1 LINSTP
7 INTSKPNE
15 TKVFSVK
22 EINRLVRELLEQSFP
37 SFWITGEISNFI
49 SASSGHWYFSL
60 KDEEAQVRCTMFKNK
75 NMAAEWI
82 PKNGEKIEAKCLI
95 GLYEA
100 RGEYQL
106 NIELIRHAGSGLLSE
121 AFNQLKEK
129 LLKEGLFEASRKK
142 TIPQIPQKIGIIT
155 SLTGAAIEDILI
167 TLKRRSPHIP
177 IIIYPSLVQGKEAPA
192 AIVKAIEI
200 ANVRMECDVLIIAR
214 GGGSIEDL
222 WAFNEE
228 IVARAIATSKIPTI
242 TGVGHETDT
251 TIADFV
257 SDLRAPTPSGAA
269 ELVTSYTVELIKT
282 IQVYKNQLN
291 KLMASVIRELIQK
304 IDYLEKR
311 LISPRQQIQRQKE
324 QIYQYIQRINQSMKS
339 LIIQYHLH
347 IDKLKLNLDHLS
359 PHAVLSRGYSIV
371 TDADGQIVNNVTQ
384 LKLDDKIHI
393 QLNHGQADANISD
406 LKDKEF

>member
-1 LINSTP
+1 MINSTP
-7 INTSKPNE
+7 INTSKPSE

-106 NIELIRHAGSGLLSE
+106 NIEQIRHAGAGLLSE

-129 LLKEGLFEASRKK
+129 LLKEGLFEVSRKK
-142 TIPQIPQKIGIIT
+142 SIPQFPRSIGVIT
-155 SLTGAAIEDILI
+155 SPTGAAIEDILI

-177 IIIYPSLVQGKEAPA
+177 IIIYPSLVQGKEAPP
-192 AIVKAIEI
+192 AIVRAIET
-200 ANVRMECDVLIIAR
+200 ANAREECDVLILAR

-228 IVARAIATSKIPTI
+228 IVARAIVASKIPTI
-242 TGVGHETDT
+242 TGVGHETDS

-257 SDLRAPTPSGAA
+257 SDLRAPTPTGAA
-269 ELVTSYTVELIKT
+269 EFVTSHTFELIKT

-291 KLMASVIRELIQK
+291 KLMAGLIRELVQK

-311 LISPRQQIQRQKE
+311 LVSPRQQIQRQKE
-324 QIYQYIQRINQSMKS
+324 QIYQYIQRINQSMKNVV
-339 LIIQYHLH
+339 IQYRLH

-359 PHAVLSRGYSIV
+359 PHAVLSRGYSII
-371 TDADGQIVNNVTQ
+371 TDVDGQIVNNVTQ

-393 QLNHGQADANISD
+393 QLNHGKADANISD
-406 LKDKEF
+406 LKD

>member
-1 LINSTP
+1 MINSTP
-7 INTSKPNE
+7 INSSKPNE
-15 TKVFSVK
+15 AKVFSVK

-37 SFWITGEISNFI
+37 SFWISGEISNFI

-60 KDEEAQVRCTMFKNK
+60 KDDEAQVRCTMFKNK
-75 NMAAEWI
+75 NMAADWT
-82 PKNGEKIEAKCLI
+82 PKNGEKIEAKCFI

-106 NIELIRHAGSGLLSE
+106 NIDLIRHAGAGLLSE
-121 AFNQLKEK
+121 AFNQLKER
-129 LLKEGLFEASRKK
+129 LLKEGLFETSRKK
-142 TIPQIPQKIGIIT
+142 LIPQFPKSIGVI
-155 SLTGAAIEDILI
+155 SSPTGAAIEDILT

-177 IIIYPSLVQGKEAPA
+177 IFIYPSLVQGKEAPL
-192 AIVKAIEI
+192 AIVKAIET
-200 ANVRMECDVLIIAR
+200 ANIRMECDVLILAR

-228 IVARAIATSKIPTI
+228 IVARAIVKSKIPTI

-257 SDLRAPTPSGAA
+257 SDLRAPTPTGAA
-269 ELVTSYTVELIKT
+269 ELVTSHTVELVKT

-291 KLMASVIRELIQK
+291 KVMAGVIRELMQK

-324 QIYQYIQRINQSMKS
+324 QIHQYIQRINQSMKNAMI
-339 LIIQYHLH
+339 LYRLK
-347 IDKLKLNLDHLS
+347 IDKLKLNFDHLN
-359 PHAVLSRGYSIV
+359 PHAVLSRGYSIITNV
-371 TDADGQIVNNVTQ
+371 DGQIVNNVNQ
-384 LKLDDKIHI
+384 LKLDDKIRI

-406 LKDKEF
+406 LKN

>member
-1 LINSTP
+1 MINSTP
-7 INTSKPNE
+7 INTSKPSE

-106 NIELIRHAGSGLLSE
+106 NIEQIRHAGAGLLSE

-129 LLKEGLFEASRKK
+129 LLKEGLFEVSRKK
-142 TIPQIPQKIGIIT
+142 SIPQFPRSIGVIT
-155 SLTGAAIEDILI
+155 SPTGAAIEDILI

-177 IIIYPSLVQGKEAPA
+177 IIIYPSLVQGKEAPP
-192 AIVKAIEI
+192 AIVRAIET
-200 ANVRMECDVLIIAR
+200 ANAREECDVLILAR

-228 IVARAIATSKIPTI
+228 IVARAIVASKIPTI
-242 TGVGHETDT
+242 TGVGHETDS

-257 SDLRAPTPSGAA
+257 SDLRAPTPTGAA
-269 ELVTSYTVELIKT
+269 ELVTSHTFELIKT
-282 IQVYKNQLN
+282 IQAYKNQLN
-291 KLMASVIRELIQK
+291 KLMAGLIRELVQK

-311 LISPRQQIQRQKE
+311 LVSPRQQIQRQKE
-324 QIYQYIQRINQSMKS
+324 QFYQYIQRINQSMKNVV
-339 LIIQYHLH
+339 IQYRLH

-359 PHAVLSRGYSIV
+359 PHAVLSRGYSII
-371 TDADGQIVNNVTQ
+371 TDVDGQIVNNVAQ

>member
-1 LINSTP
+1 MINSTP
-7 INTSKPNE
+7 INSSKPNE
-15 TKVFSVK
+15 AKVFSVK

-37 SFWITGEISNFI
+37 SFWISGEISNFI

-60 KDEEAQVRCTMFKNK
+60 KDDEAQVRCTMFKNK
-75 NMAAEWI
+75 NMVADWV
-82 PKNGEKIEAKCLI
+82 PKNGEKIEAKCFI

-106 NIELIRHAGSGLLSE
+106 NIELIRLAGTGLLSE

-129 LLKEGLFEASRKK
+129 LLKEGLFETSCKK
-142 TIPQIPQKIGIIT
+142 LIPQFPKSIGVIT
-155 SLTGAAIEDILI
+155 SPTGAAIEDILI

-177 IIIYPSLVQGKEAPA
+177 IFIYPSLVQGREAPL
-192 AIVKAIEI
+192 AIVKAIET
-200 ANVRMECDVLIIAR
+200 ANIRMECDLLILAR

-228 IVARAIATSKIPTI
+228 IVARAIVASKIPTI

-257 SDLRAPTPSGAA
+257 SDLRAPTPTGAA
-269 ELVTSYTVELIKT
+269 ELVTSHTVELIKT

-291 KLMASVIRELIQK
+291 KVMAGLIRELMQK

-324 QIYQYIQRINQSMKS
+324 QIHQYIQRINQSMKNTM
-339 LIIQYHLH
+339 IQYRLN
-347 IDKLKLNLDHLS
+347 INKLKLNLDHLS
-359 PHAVLSRGYSIV
+359 PHAVLSRGYSIITNV
-371 TDADGQIVNNVTQ
+371 DGQIVNNANQ
-384 LKLDDKIHI
+384 LKLDDKIRI
-393 QLNHGQADANISD
+393 QLNHGQADATISD
-406 LKDKEF
+406 LKN

>member
-7 INTSKPNE
+7 INSSKPNE
-15 TKVFSVK
+15 AKVFSVK

-37 SFWITGEISNFI
+37 SFWISGEISNFI

-60 KDEEAQVRCTMFKNK
+60 KDDEAQVRCTMFKNK
-75 NMAAEWI
+75 NMVADWV
-82 PKNGEKIEAKCLI
+82 PKNGEKIEAKCFI

-106 NIELIRHAGSGLLSE
+106 NIELIRLAGTGLLSE

-129 LLKEGLFEASRKK
+129 LLKEGLFETSRKK
-142 TIPQIPQKIGIIT
+142 LIPQFPKSIGVIT
-155 SLTGAAIEDILI
+155 SPTGAAIEDILI

-177 IIIYPSLVQGKEAPA
+177 IFIYPSLVQGKEAPL
-192 AIVKAIEI
+192 AIVKAIETVNI
-200 ANVRMECDVLIIAR
+200 RMECDVLILAR

-228 IVARAIATSKIPTI
+228 IVARAIVASKIPTI

-257 SDLRAPTPSGAA
+257 SDLRAPTPTGAA
-269 ELVTSYTVELIKT
+269 ELVTSHTVELIKT

-291 KLMASVIRELIQK
+291 KMMAGLIRELMQK

-324 QIYQYIQRINQSMKS
+324 QIHQYIQRINQSMKNTM
-339 LIIQYHLH
+339 IQYRLN
-347 IDKLKLNLDHLS
+347 INKLKLNLDHLS
-359 PHAVLSRGYSIV
+359 PHAVLSRGYSIITNV
-371 TDADGQIVNNVTQ
+371 DGQIVNNANQ
-384 LKLDDKIHI
+384 LKLDDKIRI
-393 QLNHGQADANISD
+393 QLNHGQADATISD
-406 LKDKEF
+406 LKN

>member
-1 LINSTP
+1 MINSTP
-7 INTSKPNE
+7 INSSKPNE
-15 TKVFSVK
+15 GKVFSVK

-37 SFWITGEISNFI
+37 SFWISGEISNFI

-60 KDEEAQVRCTMFKNK
+60 KDDEAQVRCTMFKNK
-75 NMAAEWI
+75 NMAADWV
-82 PKNGEKIEAKCLI
+82 PKNGEKIEAKCFI

-106 NIELIRHAGSGLLSE
+106 NIELIRHAGAGLLSE

-129 LLKEGLFEASRKK
+129 LLKEGLFEPSRKK
-142 TIPQIPQKIGIIT
+142 PIPQFPKSIGVIT
-155 SLTGAAIEDILI
+155 SPTGAAIEDILI

-177 IIIYPSLVQGKEAPA
+177 VFIYPTLVQGKEAPS
-192 AIVKAIEI
+192 AIVKALEI
-200 ANVRMECDVLIIAR
+200 ANTRMECDVLILAR

-228 IVARAIATSKIPTI
+228 IVARAIVASKIPTI

-257 SDLRAPTPSGAA
+257 SDLRAPTPTGAA
-269 ELVTSYTVELIKT
+269 EIVTGHTVELIKT

-291 KLMASVIRELIQK
+291 KMMANVIRELMQK

-311 LISPRQQIQRQKE
+311 LISPKQQLQRQKE
-324 QIYQYIQRINQSMKS
+324 QIHQYLLRINQSMKNAMM
-339 LIIQYHLH
+339 QYRLN

-371 TDADGQIVNNVTQ
+371 TNVEGQIVNNVAQ
-384 LKLDDKIHI
+384 LKLNDKIHI

-406 LKDKEF
+406 LKNK

>member
-1 LINSTP
+1 MINSTP
-7 INTSKPNE
+7 INTSKPSE

-106 NIELIRHAGSGLLSE
+106 NIEQIRHAGAGLLSE

-129 LLKEGLFEASRKK
+129 LLKEGLFEVSRKK
-142 TIPQIPQKIGIIT
+142 PIPQFPRSIGVIT
-155 SLTGAAIEDILI
+155 SPTGAAIEDILI

-177 IIIYPSLVQGKEAPA
+177 IIIYPSLVQGKEAPP
-192 AIVKAIEI
+192 AIVRAIET
-200 ANVRMECDVLIIAR
+200 ANVREECDVLILAR

-228 IVARAIATSKIPTI
+228 IVARAIVASKIPTI
-242 TGVGHETDT
+242 TGVGHETDS

-257 SDLRAPTPSGAA
+257 SDLRAPTPTGAA
-269 ELVTSYTVELIKT
+269 ELVTSHTFELIKT

-291 KLMASVIRELIQK
+291 KLMAGLIRELVQK

-311 LISPRQQIQRQKE
+311 LVSPRQQIQRQKE
-324 QIYQYIQRINQSMKS
+324 QIYQYIQRINQSMKNVV
-339 LIIQYHLH
+339 IQYRLH

-359 PHAVLSRGYSIV
+359 PHAVLSRGYSII
-371 TDADGQIVNNVTQ
+371 TDVDGQIVNNVTQ

-406 LKDKEF
+406 LKD

>member
-7 INTSKPNE
+7 INSTKPNE
-15 TKVFSVK
+15 AKVFSVK

-37 SFWITGEISNFI
+37 SFWISGEISNFI

-60 KDEEAQVRCTMFKNK
+60 KDDEAQVRCTMFKNK
-75 NMAAEWI
+75 NMAADWT
-82 PKNGEKIEAKCLI
+82 PKNGEKIEAKCFI

-106 NIELIRHAGSGLLSE
+106 NIDLIRHAGAGLLSE
-121 AFNQLKEK
+121 AFNQLKER
-129 LLKEGLFEASRKK
+129 LLKEGLFETSRKK
-142 TIPQIPQKIGIIT
+142 LIPQFPKSIGVIT
-155 SLTGAAIEDILI
+155 SPTGAAIEDILT
-167 TLKRRSPHIP
+167 TLKRRSLHIP
-177 IIIYPSLVQGKEAPA
+177 IFIYPCLVQGKEAPL
-192 AIVKAIEI
+192 AIVKAIET
-200 ANVRMECDVLIIAR
+200 ANIRMECDVLILAR

-228 IVARAIATSKIPTI
+228 IVARGIIASKIPII

-257 SDLRAPTPSGAA
+257 SDLRAPTPTGAA
-269 ELVTSYTVELIKT
+269 ELVTSHTVELVKT

-291 KLMASVIRELIQK
+291 KVMAGVIRELMQK

-324 QIYQYIQRINQSMKS
+324 QIHQYIQRINQSMKNAM
-339 LIIQYHLH
+339 IQYRLK

-359 PHAVLSRGYSIV
+359 PHAVLSRGYSIITNV
-371 TDADGQIVNNVTQ
+371 DGQIVNNVNQ
-384 LKLDDKIHI
+384 LKLDDKIRI

-406 LKDKEF
+406 LKN

>member
-1 LINSTP
+1 MNS
-7 INTSKPNE
+7 SKPNE
-15 TKVFSVK
+15 AKVFSVK

-37 SFWITGEISNFI
+37 SFWISGEISNFI

-60 KDEEAQVRCTMFKNK
+60 KDDEAQVRCTMFKNK
-75 NMAAEWI
+75 NMAADWT
-82 PKNGEKIEAKCLI
+82 PKNGEKIEAKCFI

-106 NIELIRHAGSGLLSE
+106 NIDLIRHAGAGLLSE
-121 AFNQLKEK
+121 AFNQLKER
-129 LLKEGLFEASRKK
+129 LLKEGLFETSRKK
-142 TIPQIPQKIGIIT
+142 LIPQFPKSIGVIT
-155 SLTGAAIEDILI
+155 SPTGAAIEDILT

-177 IIIYPSLVQGKEAPA
+177 IFIYPSLVQGKEAPL
-192 AIVKAIEI
+192 AIVKAIET
-200 ANVRMECDVLIIAR
+200 ANIRMECDVLILAR

-228 IVARAIATSKIPTI
+228 IVARAIVTSKIPTI

-257 SDLRAPTPSGAA
+257 SDLRAPTPTGAA
-269 ELVTSYTVELIKT
+269 ELVTSHTVELVKT

-291 KLMASVIRELIQK
+291 KVMAGVIRELMQK

-324 QIYQYIQRINQSMKS
+324 QIHQYIQRINQSMKNAM
-339 LIIQYHLH
+339 IQYRLE
-347 IDKLKLNLDHLS
+347 IDKLKVNLDHLS
-359 PHAVLSRGYSIV
+359 PHAVLSRGYSIITNV
-371 TDADGQIVNNVTQ
+371 DGQIVNNVNQ
-384 LKLDDKIHI
+384 LKLDDKILI

-406 LKDKEF
+406 LKN

>member
-1 LINSTP
+1 MINSTP
-7 INTSKPNE
+7 INTSKPSE

-106 NIELIRHAGSGLLSE
+106 NIEQIRHAGAGLLSE

-129 LLKEGLFEASRKK
+129 LLKEGLFEVSCKK
-142 TIPQIPQKIGIIT
+142 PIPQFPKSIGVIT
-155 SLTGAAIEDILI
+155 SPTGAAIEDILI

-177 IIIYPSLVQGKEAPA
+177 IIIYPSLVQGKEAPP
-192 AIVKAIEI
+192 AIVRAIET
-200 ANVRMECDVLIIAR
+200 ANAREECDVLILAR

-228 IVARAIATSKIPTI
+228 IVARAIVASKIPTI
-242 TGVGHETDT
+242 TGVGHETDS

-257 SDLRAPTPSGAA
+257 SDLRAPTPTGAA
-269 ELVTSYTVELIKT
+269 ELVTSHTFELIKT
-282 IQVYKNQLN
+282 IQAYKNQLN
-291 KLMASVIRELIQK
+291 KLMAGLIREVVQK

-311 LISPRQQIQRQKE
+311 LVSPRQQIQRQKE
-324 QIYQYIQRINQSMKS
+324 QIYQYIQRINQSMKNVV
-339 LIIQYHLH
+339 IQYRLH

-359 PHAVLSRGYSIV
+359 PHAVLSRGYSII
-371 TDADGQIVNNVTQ
+371 TDVDGQIVNNVTQ

>member
-1 LINSTP
+1 MINSTP
-7 INTSKPNE
+7 INSSKPNE
-15 TKVFSVK
+15 AKVFSVK

-37 SFWITGEISNFI
+37 SFWISGEISNFI

-60 KDEEAQVRCTMFKNK
+60 KDDEAQVRCTMFKNK
-75 NMAAEWI
+75 NMAADWV
-82 PKNGEKIEAKCLI
+82 PKNGEKIEAKCFI

-106 NIELIRHAGSGLLSE
+106 NIELIRHAGAGLLSE

-129 LLKEGLFEASRKK
+129 LLKEGLFETSRKK
-142 TIPQIPQKIGIIT
+142 LIPQFPKSIGVIT
-155 SLTGAAIEDILI
+155 SPTGAAIEDILI

-177 IIIYPSLVQGKEAPA
+177 IFIYPSLVQGKEAPL
-192 AIVKAIEI
+192 AIVKAIET
-200 ANVRMECDVLIIAR
+200 ANIRMECDVLILAR

-228 IVARAIATSKIPTI
+228 IVARAIVASKIPTI

-257 SDLRAPTPSGAA
+257 SDLRAPTPTGAA
-269 ELVTSYTVELIKT
+269 ELVTSHTVELIKT

-291 KLMASVIRELIQK
+291 KVMAGVIRELMQK

-324 QIYQYIQRINQSMKS
+324 QIHQYIQRINQSMKNAM
-339 LIIQYHLH
+339 IQYRLN

-359 PHAVLSRGYSIV
+359 PHAVLSRGYSIITNV
-371 TDADGQIVNNVTQ
+371 DGQIVNNATQ
-384 LKLDDKIHI
+384 LKLDDKIRI
-393 QLNHGQADANISD
+393 QLNHGQADATISD
-406 LKDKEF
+406 LKN

>member
-1 LINSTP
+1 MINSTP
-7 INTSKPNE
+7 INTSKPSE

-75 NMAAEWI
+75 NTAAEWI

-106 NIELIRHAGSGLLSE
+106 NIEQIRHAGAGLLSE

-129 LLKEGLFEASRKK
+129 LLKEGLFEVSRKK
-142 TIPQIPQKIGIIT
+142 SIPQFPRSIGVIT
-155 SLTGAAIEDILI
+155 SPTGAAIEDILI

-177 IIIYPSLVQGKEAPA
+177 IIIYPSLVQGKEAPP
-192 AIVKAIEI
+192 AIVRAIET
-200 ANVRMECDVLIIAR
+200 ANAREECDVLILAR

-228 IVARAIATSKIPTI
+228 IVARAIVASKIPTI
-242 TGVGHETDT
+242 TGVGHETDS

-257 SDLRAPTPSGAA
+257 SDLRAPTPTGAA
-269 ELVTSYTVELIKT
+269 ELVTSHTFELIKT

-291 KLMASVIRELIQK
+291 KLIAGLIRELVQK

-311 LISPRQQIQRQKE
+311 LVSPRQQIQRQKE
-324 QIYQYIQRINQSMKS
+324 QIYQYIQRINQSMKNVV
-339 LIIQYHLH
+339 IQYRLH

-359 PHAVLSRGYSIV
+359 PHAVLSRGYSII
-371 TDADGQIVNNVTQ
+371 TDVDGQIVNNVTQ

-406 LKDKEF
+406 LKD

>member
-1 LINSTP
+1 MINSTP

-142 TIPQIPQKIGIIT
+142 TIPQIPQTIGIIT

-192 AIVKAIEI
+192 AIVKAIET

-291 KLMASVIRELIQK
+291 KLMASLIRELIQK

-324 QIYQYIQRINQSMKS
+324 QIYQYIQRINQSMKN
-339 LIIQYHLH
+339 LVIQYHLH

-371 TDADGQIVNNVTQ
+371 TDVDGQIVNNVTQ

>member
-7 INTSKPNE
+7 INTSKPSE

-142 TIPQIPQKIGIIT
+142 TIPQIPQTIGIIT

-291 KLMASVIRELIQK
+291 KLMASLIRELIQK

>member
-7 INTSKPNE
+7 INTSKPSE

-106 NIELIRHAGSGLLSE
+106 NIEQIRHAGAGLLSE

-129 LLKEGLFEASRKK
+129 LLKEGLFEVSRKK
-142 TIPQIPQKIGIIT
+142 PIPQFPKSIGVIT
-155 SLTGAAIEDILI
+155 SPTGAAIEDILI

-177 IIIYPSLVQGKEAPA
+177 IIIYPSLVQGKEAPP
-192 AIVKAIEI
+192 AIVRAIET
-200 ANVRMECDVLIIAR
+200 ANAREECDVLILAR
-214 GGGSIEDL
+214 CGGSIEDL

-228 IVARAIATSKIPTI
+228 IVARAIVASKIPTI
-242 TGVGHETDT
+242 TGVGHETDS

-257 SDLRAPTPSGAA
+257 SDLRAPTPTGAA
-269 ELVTSYTVELIKT
+269 ELVTSHTFELIKT

-291 KLMASVIRELIQK
+291 KLMAGLIRELVQK

-324 QIYQYIQRINQSMKS
+324 QIYQYIQRINQSMKNVV
-339 LIIQYHLH
+339 IQYRLH

-359 PHAVLSRGYSIV
+359 PHAVLSRGYSII
-371 TDADGQIVNNVTQ
+371 TDVDGQIVNNVTQ

-406 LKDKEF
+406 LKD

>member
-1 LINSTP
+1 MINSTP
-7 INTSKPNE
+7 INSSKPNE
-15 TKVFSVK
+15 AKVFSVK

-37 SFWITGEISNFI
+37 SFWISGEISNFI

-60 KDEEAQVRCTMFKNK
+60 KDDEAQVRCTMFKNK
-75 NMAAEWI
+75 NMAADWV
-82 PKNGEKIEAKCLI
+82 PKNGEKIEAKCFI

-106 NIELIRHAGSGLLSE
+106 NIELIRHAGAGLLSE

-129 LLKEGLFEASRKK
+129 LLKEGLFEPSRKK
-142 TIPQIPQKIGIIT
+142 PIPQFPKSIGVIT
-155 SLTGAAIEDILI
+155 SPTGAAIEDILI

-177 IIIYPSLVQGKEAPA
+177 IFIYPSLVQGKEAPS
-192 AIVKAIEI
+192 AIVKAIET
-200 ANVRMECDVLIIAR
+200 ANTRMECDVLILAR

-228 IVARAIATSKIPTI
+228 IVARAIVASKIPTI

-257 SDLRAPTPSGAA
+257 SDLRAPTPTGAA
-269 ELVTSYTVELIKT
+269 ELVTSHTVELIKT
-282 IQVYKNQLN
+282 IQAYKNQLN
-291 KLMASVIRELIQK
+291 KMMASVIRELMQK

-311 LISPRQQIQRQKE
+311 LTSPRQQIQRQKE
-324 QIYQYIQRINQSMKS
+324 QIHQYIQRINQSMKNAM
-339 LIIQYHLH
+339 IQYRLN

-359 PHAVLSRGYSIV
+359 PHAVLSRGYSIITNV
-371 TDADGQIVNNVTQ
+371 DGQIVNNVNQ

-406 LKDKEF
+406 LKNK

>member
-1 LINSTP
+1 MINSTP

>member
-1 LINSTP
+1 MINSTP

-142 TIPQIPQKIGIIT
+142 TIPQIPQTIGIIT

-291 KLMASVIRELIQK
+291 KLMASLIRELIQK

-324 QIYQYIQRINQSMKS
+324 QIYQYIQRINQSMKN
-339 LIIQYHLH
+339 LVIQYHLH

>member
-1 LINSTP
+1 MINSTP
-7 INTSKPNE
+7 INTSKPSE

-142 TIPQIPQKIGIIT
+142 TIPQIPQTIGIIT

-291 KLMASVIRELIQK
+291 KLMASLIRELIQK

>member
-1 LINSTP
+1 LINSTS
-7 INTSKPNE
+7 INSSKPNE
-15 TKVFSVK
+15 GKVFSVK

-37 SFWITGEISNFI
+37 SFWISGEISNFI

-60 KDEEAQVRCTMFKNK
+60 KDDEAQVRCTMFKNK
-75 NMAAEWI
+75 NMAADWV
-82 PKNGEKIEAKCLI
+82 PKNGEKIEAKCFI

-106 NIELIRHAGSGLLSE
+106 NIEVIRHAGAGLLSE

-129 LLKEGLFEASRKK
+129 LLKEGLFEPTRKK
-142 TIPQIPQKIGIIT
+142 PIPQFPQSIGVIT
-155 SLTGAAIEDILI
+155 SPTGAAIEDILI

-177 IIIYPSLVQGKEAPA
+177 IFIYPSLVQGKEAPS
-192 AIVKAIEI
+192 AIVKAIET
-200 ANVRMECDVLIIAR
+200 ANTRMECDVLILAR

-228 IVARAIATSKIPTI
+228 IVARAIIASKIPTI

-257 SDLRAPTPSGAA
+257 SDLRAPTPTGAA
-269 ELVTSYTVELIKT
+269 ELVTSHTIELIKT
-282 IQVYKNQLN
+282 MQAYKNQLN
-291 KLMASVIRELIQK
+291 KMMASVIRELIQK
-304 IDYLEKR
+304 VDYLEKR

-324 QIYQYIQRINQSMKS
+324 QIHQYIQRINQSMKNAM
-339 LIIQYHLH
+339 IQYRLN

-359 PHAVLSRGYSIV
+359 PHAVLSRGYSIITNV
-371 TDADGQIVNNVTQ
+371 DGQIVNNINQ

-406 LKDKEF
+406 LKNK

>member
-1 LINSTP
+1 MINSTP
-7 INTSKPNE
+7 INSSKPNE
-15 TKVFSVK
+15 AKVFSVK

-37 SFWITGEISNFI
+37 SFWISGEISNFI

-60 KDEEAQVRCTMFKNK
+60 KDDEAQVRCTMFKNK
-75 NMAAEWI
+75 NMAADWT
-82 PKNGEKIEAKCLI
+82 PKNGEKIEAKCFI

-106 NIELIRHAGSGLLSE
+106 NIDLIRHAGAGLLSE
-121 AFNQLKEK
+121 AFNQLKER
-129 LLKEGLFEASRKK
+129 LLKEGLFETSRKK
-142 TIPQIPQKIGIIT
+142 LIPQFPKSIGVIT
-155 SLTGAAIEDILI
+155 SPTGAAIEDILT

-177 IIIYPSLVQGKEAPA
+177 IFIYPSLVQGKEAPL
-192 AIVKAIEI
+192 AIVKAIET
-200 ANVRMECDVLIIAR
+200 ANIRMECDVLILAR

-228 IVARAIATSKIPTI
+228 IVARAIVASKIPTI

-257 SDLRAPTPSGAA
+257 SDLRAPTPTGAA
-269 ELVTSYTVELIKT
+269 ELVTSHTVELVKT

-291 KLMASVIRELIQK
+291 KVMAGVIRELMQK

-324 QIYQYIQRINQSMKS
+324 QIHQYIQRINQSMKNAMI
-339 LIIQYHLH
+339 LYRLK
-347 IDKLKLNLDHLS
+347 IDKLKLNFDHLN
-359 PHAVLSRGYSIV
+359 PHAVLSRGYSIITNV
-371 TDADGQIVNNVTQ
+371 DGQIVNNVNQ
-384 LKLDDKIHI
+384 LKLDDKIRI

-406 LKDKEF
+406 LKN

>member
-1 LINSTP
+1 MINSTP
-7 INTSKPNE
+7 INSSKPNE
-15 TKVFSVK
+15 AKVFSVK

-37 SFWITGEISNFI
+37 SFWISGEISNFI

-60 KDEEAQVRCTMFKNK
+60 KDDEAQVRCTMFKNK
-75 NMAAEWI
+75 NMAADWV
-82 PKNGEKIEAKCLI
+82 PKNGEKIEAKCFI

-106 NIELIRHAGSGLLSE
+106 NIELIRHAGAGLLSE

-129 LLKEGLFEASRKK
+129 LLKEGLFEPSRKK
-142 TIPQIPQKIGIIT
+142 SIPQFPKSIGVIT
-155 SLTGAAIEDILI
+155 SPTGAAIEDILI

-177 IIIYPSLVQGKEAPA
+177 IFIYPSLVQGKEAPS
-192 AIVKAIEI
+192 AIVKSVET
-200 ANVRMECDVLIIAR
+200 ANTRMECDVLILAR

-228 IVARAIATSKIPTI
+228 IVARAIVASKIPTI

-257 SDLRAPTPSGAA
+257 SDLRAPTPTGAA
-269 ELVTSYTVELIKT
+269 ELVTSHTVELIKT
-282 IQVYKNQLN
+282 IQAYKNQLN
-291 KLMASVIRELIQK
+291 KMMASVIRELMQK

-324 QIYQYIQRINQSMKS
+324 QIHQYIQRINQSMKNAM
-339 LIIQYHLH
+339 IQYRLN

-359 PHAVLSRGYSIV
+359 PHAVLSRGYSIITNV
-371 TDADGQIVNNVTQ
+371 DGQIVNNINQ

-406 LKDKEF
+406 LKNK

>member
-1 LINSTP
+1 MINSTP
-7 INTSKPNE
+7 INSSKPNE
-15 TKVFSVK
+15 AKVFSVK

-37 SFWITGEISNFI
+37 SFWISGEISNFI

-60 KDEEAQVRCTMFKNK
+60 KDDEAQVRCTMFKNK
-75 NMAAEWI
+75 NMAADWT
-82 PKNGEKIEAKCLI
+82 PKNGEKIEAKCFI

-106 NIELIRHAGSGLLSE
+106 NIELIRHAGTGLLSE
-121 AFNQLKEK
+121 AFNQLKER
-129 LLKEGLFEASRKK
+129 LLKEGLFETSRKK
-142 TIPQIPQKIGIIT
+142 LIPQFPKSIGVIT
-155 SLTGAAIEDILI
+155 SPTGAAIEDILT

-177 IIIYPSLVQGKEAPA
+177 VFIYPSLVQGKEAPV
-192 AIVKAIEI
+192 AIVKAIET
-200 ANVRMECDVLIIAR
+200 ANIRMECDVLILAR

-228 IVARAIATSKIPTI
+228 IVARASVASKIPTI

-257 SDLRAPTPSGAA
+257 SDLRAPTPTGAA
-269 ELVTSYTVELIKT
+269 ELVTSHTVELVKT

-291 KLMASVIRELIQK
+291 KVMAGVIRELMQK

-324 QIYQYIQRINQSMKS
+324 QIHQYIQRINQSMKNAMI
-339 LIIQYHLH
+339 LYRLK
-347 IDKLKLNLDHLS
+347 IDKLKLNFDHLN
-359 PHAVLSRGYSIV
+359 PHAVLSRGYSIITNV
-371 TDADGQIVNNVTQ
+371 DGQIVNNVNQ
-384 LKLDDKIHI
+384 LKLDDKIRI

-406 LKDKEF
+406 LKN

>member
-1 LINSTP
+1 MINSTP
-7 INTSKPNE
+7 INTSKPSE

-106 NIELIRHAGSGLLSE
+106 NIEQIRHAGAGLLSE

-129 LLKEGLFEASRKK
+129 LLKEGLFEVSRKK
-142 TIPQIPQKIGIIT
+142 SIPQFPRSIGVIT
-155 SLTGAAIEDILI
+155 SPTGAAIEDILI

-177 IIIYPSLVQGKEAPA
+177 IIIYPSLVQGKEAPP
-192 AIVKAIEI
+192 AIVRAIET
-200 ANVRMECDVLIIAR
+200 ANAREECDVLILAR

-228 IVARAIATSKIPTI
+228 IVARAIVASKIPTI
-242 TGVGHETDT
+242 TGVGHETDS

-257 SDLRAPTPSGAA
+257 SDLRAPTPTGAA
-269 ELVTSYTVELIKT
+269 ELVTSHTFELIKT

-291 KLMASVIRELIQK
+291 KLMAGLIRELVQK

-311 LISPRQQIQRQKE
+311 LVSPRQQIQRQKE
-324 QIYQYIQRINQSMKS
+324 QFYQYIQRINQSMKNVV
-339 LIIQYHLH
+339 IQYRLH

-359 PHAVLSRGYSIV
+359 PHAVLSRGYSII
-371 TDADGQIVNNVTQ
+371 TDVDGQIVNNVNQ

>member
-1 LINSTP
+1 MINSTP
-7 INTSKPNE
+7 INTSKPSE

-106 NIELIRHAGSGLLSE
+106 NIEQIRHAGAGLLSE

-129 LLKEGLFEASRKK
+129 LLKEGLFEVFRKK
-142 TIPQIPQKIGIIT
+142 PIPQFPKSIGVIT
-155 SLTGAAIEDILI
+155 SPTGAAIEDILI

-177 IIIYPSLVQGKEAPA
+177 IIIYPSLVQGKEAPL
-192 AIVKAIEI
+192 AIVRAIET
-200 ANVRMECDVLIIAR
+200 ANAREECDVLILAR

-228 IVARAIATSKIPTI
+228 IVARAIVASKIPTI
-242 TGVGHETDT
+242 TGVGHETDS

-257 SDLRAPTPSGAA
+257 SDLRAPTPTGAA
-269 ELVTSYTVELIKT
+269 ELVTSHTFELIKT

-291 KLMASVIRELIQK
+291 KLMAGLIRELVQK

-311 LISPRQQIQRQKE
+311 LVSPRQQIQRQKE
-324 QIYQYIQRINQSMKS
+324 QIYQYIQRINQSMKNVV
-339 LIIQYHLH
+339 IQYRLH

-359 PHAVLSRGYSIV
+359 PHAVLSRGYSII
-371 TDADGQIVNNVTQ
+371 TDVDGQIVNNVTQ

>member
-1 LINSTP
+1 MINSTP
-7 INTSKPNE
+7 INSTKPNE
-15 TKVFSVK
+15 AKVFSVK

-37 SFWITGEISNFI
+37 SFWISGEISNFI

-60 KDEEAQVRCTMFKNK
+60 KDDEAQVRCTMFKNK
-75 NMAAEWI
+75 NMAADWT
-82 PKNGEKIEAKCLI
+82 PKNGEKIEAKCFI

-106 NIELIRHAGSGLLSE
+106 NVDLIRHAGAGLLSE
-121 AFNQLKEK
+121 AFNQLKER
-129 LLKEGLFEASRKK
+129 LLKEGLFETSRKK
-142 TIPQIPQKIGIIT
+142 LIPQFPKSIGVI
-155 SLTGAAIEDILI
+155 SSPTGAAIEDILT

-177 IIIYPSLVQGKEAPA
+177 VFIYPSLVQGKEAPV
-192 AIVKAIEI
+192 AIVKAIET
-200 ANVRMECDVLIIAR
+200 ANIRMECDVLILAR

-228 IVARAIATSKIPTI
+228 IVARAIVASKIPTI

-257 SDLRAPTPSGAA
+257 SDLRAPTPTGAA
-269 ELVTSYTVELIKT
+269 ELVTSHTVELVKT

-291 KLMASVIRELIQK
+291 KVMAGVIRELMQK

-324 QIYQYIQRINQSMKS
+324 QIHQYIQRINQSMKNAMI
-339 LIIQYHLH
+339 LYRLK
-347 IDKLKLNLDHLS
+347 IDKLKLNFDHLN
-359 PHAVLSRGYSIV
+359 PHAVLSRGYSIITNV
-371 TDADGQIVNNVTQ
+371 DGQIVNNVNQ
-384 LKLDDKIHI
+384 LKLDDKIRI

-406 LKDKEF
+406 LKN

>member
-1 LINSTP
+1 MINSTP
-7 INTSKPNE
+7 INSSKPNE
-15 TKVFSVK
+15 AKVFSVK

-37 SFWITGEISNFI
+37 SFWISGEISNFI

-60 KDEEAQVRCTMFKNK
+60 KDDEAQVRCTMFKNK
-75 NMAAEWI
+75 NMAADWT
-82 PKNGEKIEAKCLI
+82 PKNGEKIEAKCFI

-106 NIELIRHAGSGLLSE
+106 NVDLIRHAGAGLLSE
-121 AFNQLKEK
+121 AFNQLKER
-129 LLKEGLFEASRKK
+129 LLKEGLFETSRKK
-142 TIPQIPQKIGIIT
+142 LIPQFPKSIGVIT
-155 SLTGAAIEDILI
+155 SPTGAAIEDILT

-177 IIIYPSLVQGKEAPA
+177 VFIYPSLVQGKEAPV
-192 AIVKAIEI
+192 AIVKAIET
-200 ANVRMECDVLIIAR
+200 ANIRMECDVLILAR

-228 IVARAIATSKIPTI
+228 IVARAIVASKIPTI

-257 SDLRAPTPSGAA
+257 SDLRAPTPTGAA
-269 ELVTSYTVELIKT
+269 ELVTSHTVELVKT

-291 KLMASVIRELIQK
+291 KVMAGVIRELMQK

-324 QIYQYIQRINQSMKS
+324 QIHQYIQRINQSMKNAM
-339 LIIQYHLH
+339 IQYRLEV
-347 IDKLKLNLDHLS
+347 DKLKLNLDHLS
-359 PHAVLSRGYSIV
+359 PHAVLSRGYSIITNV
-371 TDADGQIVNNVTQ
+371 DGQIVNNVNQ
-384 LKLDDKIHI
+384 LKLDDKIRI

-406 LKDKEF
+406 LKN

>member
-1 LINSTP
+1 MINSTP
-7 INTSKPNE
+7 INSSKPNE
-15 TKVFSVK
+15 AKVFSVK

-37 SFWITGEISNFI
+37 SFWISGEISNFI

-60 KDEEAQVRCTMFKNK
+60 KDDEAQVRCTMFKNK
-75 NMAAEWI
+75 NMVADWV
-82 PKNGEKIEAKCLI
+82 PKNGEKIEAKCFI

-106 NIELIRHAGSGLLSE
+106 NIELIRLAGTGLLSE

-129 LLKEGLFEASRKK
+129 LLKEGLFETSRKK
-142 TIPQIPQKIGIIT
+142 LIPQFPKSIGVIT
-155 SLTGAAIEDILI
+155 SPTGAAIEDILI

-177 IIIYPSLVQGKEAPA
+177 IFIYPSLVQGKEAPL
-192 AIVKAIEI
+192 AIVKAIET
-200 ANVRMECDVLIIAR
+200 ANIRMECDVLILAR

-228 IVARAIATSKIPTI
+228 IVARAIVASKIPTI

-257 SDLRAPTPSGAA
+257 SDLRAPTPTGAA
-269 ELVTSYTVELIKT
+269 ELVTSHTVELIKT

-291 KLMASVIRELIQK
+291 KVMAGLIRELMQK

-324 QIYQYIQRINQSMKS
+324 QIHQYIQRINQSMKNTM
-339 LIIQYHLH
+339 IQYRLN
-347 IDKLKLNLDHLS
+347 INKLKLNLDHLS
-359 PHAVLSRGYSIV
+359 PHAVLSRGYSIITNV
-371 TDADGQIVNNVTQ
+371 DGQIVNNANQ
-384 LKLDDKIHI
+384 LKLDDKIRI
-393 QLNHGQADANISD
+393 QLNHGQADATISD
-406 LKDKEF
+406 LKN

>member
-1 LINSTP
+1 M
-7 INTSKPNE
+7 
-15 TKVFSVK
+15 K

-106 NIELIRHAGSGLLSE
+106 NIEQIRHAGAGLLSE

-129 LLKEGLFEASRKK
+129 LLKEGLFEVSRKK
-142 TIPQIPQKIGIIT
+142 SIPQFPKSIGVIT
-155 SLTGAAIEDILI
+155 SPSGAAIEDILI

-177 IIIYPSLVQGKEAPA
+177 IIIYPSLVQGKEAPL
-192 AIVKAIEI
+192 AIVRAIET
-200 ANVRMECDVLIIAR
+200 ANAREECDVLILAR

-228 IVARAIATSKIPTI
+228 IVARAIVASKIPTI
-242 TGVGHETDT
+242 TGVGHETDS

-257 SDLRAPTPSGAA
+257 SDLRAPTPTGAA
-269 ELVTSYTVELIKT
+269 ELVTSHTFELIKT
-282 IQVYKNQLN
+282 IQAFKNQLN
-291 KLMASVIRELIQK
+291 KLMAGLIRELVQK

-311 LISPRQQIQRQKE
+311 LISPRQQMQRQKE
-324 QIYQYIQRINQSMKS
+324 QIYQYIQRINQSMKNVM
-339 LIIQYHLH
+339 IQYRLH

-359 PHAVLSRGYSIV
+359 PHAVLSRGYSII
-371 TDADGQIVNNVTQ
+371 TDVDGQIVNNVTQ

>member
-1 LINSTP
+1 MINSTP
-7 INTSKPNE
+7 INSSKSNE
-15 TKVFSVK
+15 AKVFSVK

-37 SFWITGEISNFI
+37 SFWISGEISNFI

-60 KDEEAQVRCTMFKNK
+60 KDDEAQVRCTMFKNK
-75 NMAAEWI
+75 NMAADWT
-82 PKNGEKIEAKCLI
+82 PKNGEKIEAKCFI

-106 NIELIRHAGSGLLSE
+106 NIDLIRHAGAGLLSE

-129 LLKEGLFEASRKK
+129 LLKEGLFETSRKK
-142 TIPQIPQKIGIIT
+142 LMPQFPRSIGVIT
-155 SLTGAAIEDILI
+155 SPSGAAIEDILT

-177 IIIYPSLVQGKEAPA
+177 IFIYPSLVQGKEAPL
-192 AIVKAIEI
+192 AIVKTIET
-200 ANVRMECDVLIIAR
+200 ANIRMECDVLILAR

-228 IVARAIATSKIPTI
+228 IVARAIVASKIPTI

-257 SDLRAPTPSGAA
+257 SDLRAPTPTGAA
-269 ELVTSYTVELIKT
+269 ELVTSHTVELVKT
-282 IQVYKNQLN
+282 IQAYKNQLN
-291 KLMASVIRELIQK
+291 KVMAAVIRELMQK

-324 QIYQYIQRINQSMKS
+324 QIHQYIQRINQSMKNAM
-339 LIIQYHLH
+339 IQYRLEV
-347 IDKLKLNLDHLS
+347 DKLKLNLDHLS
-359 PHAVLSRGYSIV
+359 PHAVLSRGYSIITNV
-371 TDADGQIVNNVTQ
+371 DGQIVNNVNQ
-384 LKLDDKIHI
+384 LKLDDKIRI

-406 LKDKEF
+406 LKN

>member
-1 LINSTP
+1 MINSTP
-7 INTSKPNE
+7 INSSKPNE
-15 TKVFSVK
+15 GKVFSVK

-37 SFWITGEISNFI
+37 SFWISGEISNFI

-60 KDEEAQVRCTMFKNK
+60 KDDEAQVRCTMFKNK
-75 NMAAEWI
+75 NMAADWV
-82 PKNGEKIEAKCLI
+82 PKNGEKIEAKCFI

-106 NIELIRHAGSGLLSE
+106 NIEVIRHAGAGLLSE

-129 LLKEGLFEASRKK
+129 LLKEGLFEPTRKK
-142 TIPQIPQKIGIIT
+142 PIPQFPQSIGIIT
-155 SLTGAAIEDILI
+155 SPTGAAIEDILI

-177 IIIYPSLVQGKEAPA
+177 IFIYPSLVQGKEAPS
-192 AIVKAIEI
+192 AIVKAIET
-200 ANVRMECDVLIIAR
+200 ANTRMECDVLILAR

-228 IVARAIATSKIPTI
+228 IVARAIIASKIPTI

-257 SDLRAPTPSGAA
+257 SDLRAPTPTGAA
-269 ELVTSYTVELIKT
+269 ELVTSHTIELIKT
-282 IQVYKNQLN
+282 MQAYKNQLN
-291 KLMASVIRELIQK
+291 KMMASVIRELIQK
-304 IDYLEKR
+304 VDYLEKR

-324 QIYQYIQRINQSMKS
+324 QIHQYIQRINQSMKNAM
-339 LIIQYHLH
+339 IQYRLN

-359 PHAVLSRGYSIV
+359 PHAVLSRGYSIITNV
-371 TDADGQIVNNVTQ
+371 DGQIVNNINQ

-406 LKDKEF
+406 LKNK

>member
-1 LINSTP
+1 MINSTP
-7 INTSKPNE
+7 INSSKPNE
-15 TKVFSVK
+15 AKVFSVK
-22 EINRLVRELLEQSFP
+22 EINRLVRELLEQSFS
-37 SFWITGEISNFI
+37 SFWISGEISNFI

-60 KDEEAQVRCTMFKNK
+60 KDDEAQVRCTMFKNK
-75 NMAAEWI
+75 NMAADWV
-82 PKNGEKIEAKCLI
+82 PKNGEKIEAKCFI

-106 NIELIRHAGSGLLSE
+106 NIELIRHAGNGLLSE

-129 LLKEGLFEASRKK
+129 LLKEGLFETSRKK
-142 TIPQIPQKIGIIT
+142 LIPQFPKSIGVIT
-155 SLTGAAIEDILI
+155 SPTGAAIEDILI
-167 TLKRRSPHIP
+167 TLKRRSLHIP
-177 IIIYPSLVQGKEAPA
+177 IFIYPSLVQGKEAPL
-192 AIVKAIEI
+192 AIVKAIET
-200 ANVRMECDVLIIAR
+200 ANIRMECDVLILAR

-228 IVARAIATSKIPTI
+228 IVARAIVASKIPTI

-257 SDLRAPTPSGAA
+257 SDLRAPTPTGAA
-269 ELVTSYTVELIKT
+269 ELVTSHTVELIKT

-291 KLMASVIRELIQK
+291 KVMTGVIRELMQK

-324 QIYQYIQRINQSMKS
+324 QIHQYIQRINQSMKNAM
-339 LIIQYHLH
+339 IQYRLN

-359 PHAVLSRGYSIV
+359 PHAVLSRGYSIITNV
-371 TDADGQIVNNVTQ
+371 DGQIVNNVNQ
-384 LKLDDKIHI
+384 LKLDDKIRI
-393 QLNHGQADANISD
+393 QLNHGQADATISD
-406 LKDKEF
+406 LKN

>member
-1 LINSTP
+1 MINSTP
-7 INTSKPNE
+7 INTSKPSE

-291 KLMASVIRELIQK
+291 KLMASLIRELIQK

>member
-1 LINSTP
+1 MINSTP
-7 INTSKPNE
+7 INSSKPNE
-15 TKVFSVK
+15 AKVFSVK

-37 SFWITGEISNFI
+37 SFWISGEISNFI

-60 KDEEAQVRCTMFKNK
+60 KDDEAQVRCTMFKNK
-75 NMAAEWI
+75 NMAADWT
-82 PKNGEKIEAKCLI
+82 PKNGEKIEAKCFI

-106 NIELIRHAGSGLLSE
+106 NIDLIRHAGAGLLSE
-121 AFNQLKEK
+121 AFNQLKER
-129 LLKEGLFEASRKK
+129 LLKEGLFETSRKK
-142 TIPQIPQKIGIIT
+142 LIPQFPKSIGVIT
-155 SLTGAAIEDILI
+155 SPTGAAIEDILT

-177 IIIYPSLVQGKEAPA
+177 IFIYPSLVQGKEAPL
-192 AIVKAIEI
+192 AIVKAIET
-200 ANVRMECDVLIIAR
+200 ANIRMECDVLILAR

-228 IVARAIATSKIPTI
+228 IVARAIVASKIPTI

-257 SDLRAPTPSGAA
+257 SDLRAPTPTGAA
-269 ELVTSYTVELIKT
+269 ELVTSHTVELVKT

-291 KLMASVIRELIQK
+291 KVMAGVIRELMQK

-324 QIYQYIQRINQSMKS
+324 QIHQYIQRINQSMKNAM
-339 LIIQYHLH
+339 IQYRLEV
-347 IDKLKLNLDHLS
+347 DKLKLNLDHLS
-359 PHAVLSRGYSIV
+359 PHAVLSRGYSIITNV
-371 TDADGQIVNNVTQ
+371 DGQIVNNVNQ
-384 LKLDDKIHI
+384 LKLDDKILI

-406 LKDKEF
+406 LKN

>member
-1 LINSTP
+1 MINSTP
-7 INTSKPNE
+7 INSTKPNE
-15 TKVFSVK
+15 AKVFSVK

-37 SFWITGEISNFI
+37 SFWISGEISNFI

-60 KDEEAQVRCTMFKNK
+60 KDDEAQVRCTMFKNK
-75 NMAAEWI
+75 NMAADWT
-82 PKNGEKIEAKCLI
+82 PKNGEKIEAKCFI

-106 NIELIRHAGSGLLSE
+106 NIDLIRHAGAGLLSE
-121 AFNQLKEK
+121 AFNQLKER
-129 LLKEGLFEASRKK
+129 LLKEGLFETSRKK
-142 TIPQIPQKIGIIT
+142 LIPQFPKSIGVIT
-155 SLTGAAIEDILI
+155 SPTGAAIEDILT
-167 TLKRRSPHIP
+167 TLKRRSLHIP
-177 IIIYPSLVQGKEAPA
+177 IFIYPCLVQGKEAPV
-192 AIVKAIEI
+192 AIVKAIET
-200 ANVRMECDVLIIAR
+200 ANIRMECDVLILAR

-228 IVARAIATSKIPTI
+228 IVARAIVASKIPTI

-257 SDLRAPTPSGAA
+257 SDLRAPTPTGAA
-269 ELVTSYTVELIKT
+269 ELVTSHTVELVKT

-291 KLMASVIRELIQK
+291 KVMAGVIRELMQK

-324 QIYQYIQRINQSMKS
+324 QIHQYIQRINQSMKNAMI
-339 LIIQYHLH
+339 LYRLK
-347 IDKLKLNLDHLS
+347 IDKLKLNFDHLN
-359 PHAVLSRGYSIV
+359 PHAVLSRGYSIITNV
-371 TDADGQIVNNVTQ
+371 DGQIVNNVNQ
-384 LKLDDKIHI
+384 LKLDDKIRI

-406 LKDKEF
+406 LKN

>member
-1 LINSTP
+1 MINSTP
-7 INTSKPNE
+7 INTSKPSE

-106 NIELIRHAGSGLLSE
+106 NIEQIRHAGAGLLSE

-129 LLKEGLFEASRKK
+129 LLKEGLFEVSRKK
-142 TIPQIPQKIGIIT
+142 SIPQFPRSIGVIT
-155 SLTGAAIEDILI
+155 SPTGAAIEDILI

-177 IIIYPSLVQGKEAPA
+177 IIIYPSLVQGKEAPP
-192 AIVKAIEI
+192 AIVRAIET
-200 ANVRMECDVLIIAR
+200 ANAREECDVLILAR

-228 IVARAIATSKIPTI
+228 IVARAIVASKIPTI
-242 TGVGHETDT
+242 IGVGHETDS

-257 SDLRAPTPSGAA
+257 SDLRAPTPTGAA
-269 ELVTSYTVELIKT
+269 ELVTSHTFELIKT

-291 KLMASVIRELIQK
+291 KLMAGLIRELVQK

-311 LISPRQQIQRQKE
+311 LVSPRQQIQRQKE
-324 QIYQYIQRINQSMKS
+324 QFYQYIQRINQSMKNVV
-339 LIIQYHLH
+339 IQYRLH

-359 PHAVLSRGYSIV
+359 PHAVLSRGYSII
-371 TDADGQIVNNVTQ
+371 TDVDGQIVNNVAQ

>member
-1 LINSTP
+1 MINSTP
-7 INTSKPNE
+7 INSSKPNE
-15 TKVFSVK
+15 AKVFSVK

-37 SFWITGEISNFI
+37 SFWISGEISNFI

-60 KDEEAQVRCTMFKNK
+60 KDDEAQVRCTMFKNK
-75 NMAAEWI
+75 NMAADWT
-82 PKNGEKIEAKCLI
+82 PKNGEKIEAKCFI

-106 NIELIRHAGSGLLSE
+106 NIDLIRHAGAGLLSE
-121 AFNQLKEK
+121 AFNQLKER
-129 LLKEGLFEASRKK
+129 LLKEGLFETSRKK
-142 TIPQIPQKIGIIT
+142 LIPQFPKSIGVIT
-155 SLTGAAIEDILI
+155 SPTGAAIEDILT

-177 IIIYPSLVQGKEAPA
+177 IFIYPSLVQGKEAPL
-192 AIVKAIEI
+192 AIVKAIET
-200 ANVRMECDVLIIAR
+200 ANIRMECDVLILAR

-228 IVARAIATSKIPTI
+228 IVARAIVTSKIPTI

-257 SDLRAPTPSGAA
+257 SDLRAPTPTGAA
-269 ELVTSYTVELIKT
+269 ELVTSHTVELVKT

-291 KLMASVIRELIQK
+291 KVMAGVIRELMQK

-324 QIYQYIQRINQSMKS
+324 QIHQYIQRINQSMKNAM
-339 LIIQYHLH
+339 IQYRLE

-359 PHAVLSRGYSIV
+359 PHAVLSRGYSIITNV
-371 TDADGQIVNNVTQ
+371 DGQIVNNVNQ
-384 LKLDDKIHI
+384 LKLDDKILI

-406 LKDKEF
+406 LKN

>member
-1 LINSTP
+1 MINSTS
-7 INTSKPNE
+7 INSSKPNE
-15 TKVFSVK
+15 AKVFSVK

-37 SFWITGEISNFI
+37 SFWISGEISNFI

-60 KDEEAQVRCTMFKNK
+60 KDDEAQVRCTMFKNK
-75 NMAAEWI
+75 NMAADWV
-82 PKNGEKIEAKCLI
+82 PKNGEKIEAKCFI

-106 NIELIRHAGSGLLSE
+106 NIELIRHAGAGLLSE

-129 LLKEGLFEASRKK
+129 LLKEGLFEPSRKK
-142 TIPQIPQKIGIIT
+142 PIPQFPKSIGVIT
-155 SLTGAAIEDILI
+155 SPTGAAIEDILI

-177 IIIYPSLVQGKEAPA
+177 VFIYPTLVQGKEAPS
-192 AIVKAIEI
+192 AIVKALEI
-200 ANVRMECDVLIIAR
+200 ANTRMECDVLILAR

-228 IVARAIATSKIPTI
+228 IVARAIVASKIPTI

-257 SDLRAPTPSGAA
+257 SDLRAPTPTGAA
-269 ELVTSYTVELIKT
+269 EIVTGHTVELIKT

-291 KLMASVIRELIQK
+291 KMMANVIRELMQK

-311 LISPRQQIQRQKE
+311 LISPKQQLQRQKE
-324 QIYQYIQRINQSMKS
+324 QIHQYLLRINQSMKNAMM
-339 LIIQYHLH
+339 QYRLN

-371 TDADGQIVNNVTQ
+371 TNIDGQIVNNVAQ
-384 LKLDDKIHI
+384 LKLNDKIHI

-406 LKDKEF
+406 LKDK

>member
-1 LINSTP
+1 MINSTP
-7 INTSKPNE
+7 INSSKPNE
-15 TKVFSVK
+15 AKVFSVK

-37 SFWITGEISNFI
+37 SFWISGEISNFI

-60 KDEEAQVRCTMFKNK
+60 KDDEAQVRCTMFKNK
-75 NMAAEWI
+75 NMAADWV
-82 PKNGEKIEAKCLI
+82 PKNGEKIEAKCFI

-106 NIELIRHAGSGLLSE
+106 NIELIRHAGTGLLSE

-129 LLKEGLFEASRKK
+129 LLKEGLFETSRKK
-142 TIPQIPQKIGIIT
+142 LIPQFPKSIGVIT
-155 SLTGAAIEDILI
+155 SPTGAAIEDILI

-177 IIIYPSLVQGKEAPA
+177 IFIYPSLVQGKEAPL
-192 AIVKAIEI
+192 AIVKAIET
-200 ANVRMECDVLIIAR
+200 ANIRMECDVLILAR

-228 IVARAIATSKIPTI
+228 IVARAIVASKIPTI

-257 SDLRAPTPSGAA
+257 SDLRAPTPTGAA
-269 ELVTSYTVELIKT
+269 ELVTSHTVELIKT

-291 KLMASVIRELIQK
+291 KVMAGLIRELMQK

-324 QIYQYIQRINQSMKS
+324 QIHQYIQRINQSMKNAM
-339 LIIQYHLH
+339 IQYRLN

-359 PHAVLSRGYSIV
+359 PHAVLSRGYSIITNV
-371 TDADGQIVNNVTQ
+371 DGQIVNNANQ
-384 LKLDDKIHI
+384 LKLNDKIRI
-393 QLNHGQADANISD
+393 QLNHGQADATISD
-406 LKDKEF
+406 LKN

>member
-1 LINSTP
+1 MINSTP
-7 INTSKPNE
+7 INSSKPNE
-15 TKVFSVK
+15 GKVFSVK

-37 SFWITGEISNFI
+37 SFWISGEISNFI

-60 KDEEAQVRCTMFKNK
+60 KDDEAQVRCTMFKNK
-75 NMAAEWI
+75 NMAADWV
-82 PKNGEKIEAKCLI
+82 PKNGEKIEAKCFI

-106 NIELIRHAGSGLLSE
+106 NIEVIRHAGAGLLSE

-129 LLKEGLFEASRKK
+129 LLKEGLFEPTRKK
-142 TIPQIPQKIGIIT
+142 PIPQFPQSIGVIT
-155 SLTGAAIEDILI
+155 SPTGAAIEDILI

-177 IIIYPSLVQGKEAPA
+177 IFIYPSLVQGKEAPS
-192 AIVKAIEI
+192 AIVKAIET
-200 ANVRMECDVLIIAR
+200 ANTRMECDVLILAR

-228 IVARAIATSKIPTI
+228 IVARAIIASKIPTI

-257 SDLRAPTPSGAA
+257 SDLRAPTPTGAA
-269 ELVTSYTVELIKT
+269 ELVTSHTVELIKT
-282 IQVYKNQLN
+282 IQAYKNQLN
-291 KLMASVIRELIQK
+291 KMMASVIRELIQK
-304 IDYLEKR
+304 VDYLEKR

-324 QIYQYIQRINQSMKS
+324 QIHQYIQRINQSMKNAM
-339 LIIQYHLH
+339 IQYRLN

-359 PHAVLSRGYSIV
+359 PHAVLSRGYSIITNV
-371 TDADGQIVNNVTQ
+371 DGQIVNNINQ

-406 LKDKEF
+406 LKNK